1 MVHSPDGFEQTP
13 SKAKDEM
20 SHVGAILLGGT
31 RRAWTH
37 GISKTE
43 DKKMERRREKKNYV
57 ISFCVLLK
65 VGATM

>member
-43 DKKMERRREKKNYV
+43 DKKMERRREKKK
-57 ISFCVLLK
+57 I
-65 VGATM
+65 M

>member
-43 DKKMERRREKKNYV
+43 DKKDGKKKKKKK
-57 ISFCVLLK
+57 I
-65 VGATM
+65 M